1 MREKNRLRTSL
12 LAAIMGLLCLSAC
25 NVRRPEMVISN
36 NKMADVLYDYHMTK
50 AMIKNRTVPSDDE
63 KQAYMDFVFKKH
75 GITEEVFD
83 SSLSWYSHNPDQM
96 TSVYDQVFARM
107 NRESEGIK
115 QRISARDNLSVV
127 SKPGD
132 TVDVWTER
140 RMIRVSNKAFENLL
154 TFKIDADQYYEATDT
169 MRWSMNYHFMNGGPT
184 SERAPI
190 MMMQIWYDR
199 DSVISEQRIVR
210 QDGRQTITLQNDTLG
225 DLKSV
230 QGFIYYPKQEDSTKF
245 LLLDDI
251 SLMRLHSEKKR
262 TEVVDTL
269 GSEKKEA
276 PLTRPVR
283 VSTGSRSN
291 ARP

>member
-1 MREKNRLRTSL
+1 MREKNRLRKGL

-36 NKMADVLYDYHMTK
+36 SKMADVLYDYHMTK

-63 KQAYMDFVFKKH
+63 RQAYMDYVFKKH

-127 SKPGD
+127 SQPGD
-132 TVDVWTER
+132 SVDLWTER
-140 RMIRVSNKAFENLL
+140 RMMRVSNKVFENLL
-154 TFKIDADQYYEATDT
+154 TFKIDADQYYEDTDT
-169 MRWSMNYHFMNGGPT
+169 LRWSMYYHFMNGEPT
-184 SERAPI
+184 SERSPV

-199 DSVISEQRIVR
+199 DSMISEQRIVH
-210 QDGRQTITLQNDTLG
+210 QDGRQVLTLQNDTLKG
-225 DLKSV
+225 IKSV
-230 QGFIYYPKQEDSTKF
+230 QGFIYYPKQDDSTKF

-262 TEVVDTL
+262 IEAADTL

-283 VSTGSRSN
+283 VSNPRRQN
-291 ARP
+291 

>member
-1 MREKNRLRTSL
+1 MGL

-36 NKMADVLYDYHMTK
+36 SKMADVLYDYHMTK
-50 AMIKNRTVPSDDE
+50 AMIKNLTVPSDDE
-63 KQAYMDFVFKKH
+63 RQAYMDFVFKKH

-83 SSLSWYSHNPDQM
+83 SSLSWFSHNPDQM

-127 SKPGD
+127 SQPGD
-132 TVDVWTER
+132 SVDLWTER
-140 RMIRVSNKAFENLL
+140 RMMRVSNKAFENLL
-154 TFKIDADQYYEATDT
+154 TFKIDADQYYEDTDT
-169 MRWSMNYHFMNGGPT
+169 LRWSMNYHFMNGEPIA
-184 SERAPI
+184 ERAPV

-210 QDGRQTITLQNDTLG
+210 QDGKQTITLQNDTLG
-225 DLKSV
+225 GLKSV
-230 QGFIYYPKQEDSTKF
+230 QGFIYYPKQDDSTKF

-251 SLMRLHSEKKR
+251 SLIRLHSAKKR
-262 TEVVDTL
+262 TEVGDTL

-283 VSTGSRSN
+283 VSNPRRQN
-291 ARP
+291 

>member
-140 RMIRVSNKAFENLL
+140 KMIRVSNKAFENLL

-169 MRWSMNYHFMNGGPT
+169 MRWSMNYHFMNGEPT
-184 SERAPI
+184 AERAPV
-190 MMMQIWYDR
+190 MMMQIWYNR

-210 QDGRQTITLQNDTLG
+210 QDGIQTITLQNDSLG

-230 QGFIYYPKQEDSTKF
+230 QGFIYYPKQDDSTKF
-245 LLLDDI
+245 VLLDNI
-251 SLMRLHSEKKR
+251 SLIRLHSEKKR
-262 TEVVDTL
+262 TEAADTL
-269 GSEKKEA
+269 GSEKKEV
-276 PLTRPVR
+276 PLSRPVR
-283 VSTGSRSN
+283 VSTGSRSST
-291 ARP
+291 RP

>member
-169 MRWSMNYHFMNGGPT
+169 MRWSMNYHFMNGEPT

-210 QDGRQTITLQNDTLG
+210 QDGKQTITLQNDTLG

-262 TEVVDTL
+262 TEAADTL
-269 GSEKKEA
+269 GSEKKEV
-276 PLTRPVR
+276 PLSRPVR

-291 ARP
+291 TRP

>member
-1 MREKNRLRTSL
+1 MREKNRLRTGL

-36 NKMADVLYDYHMTK
+36 SKMADVLYDYHMTK

-63 KQAYMDFVFKKH
+63 RQAYMDFVFKKH

-127 SKPGD
+127 SQPGD
-132 TVDVWTER
+132 SVDLWTER
-140 RMIRVSNKAFENLL
+140 RMMRVSNKAFENLL
-154 TFKIDADQYYEATDT
+154 TFKIDADQYYEDTDT
-169 MRWSMNYHFMNGGPT
+169 LRWSMNYHFMNGEPIV
-184 SERAPI
+184 ERAPV

-225 DLKSV
+225 GLKSV
-230 QGFIYYPKQEDSTKF
+230 QGFIYYPKQDDSTKF

-251 SLMRLHSEKKR
+251 SLIRLHSEKKR
-262 TEVVDTL
+262 TEVGDTL

-283 VSTGSRSN
+283 VSNPRRQN
-291 ARP
+291 

>member
-36 NKMADVLYDYHMTK
+36 NKMAYVLYDYHMTK

-115 QRISARDNLSVV
+115 LRISARDNLSVI

-169 MRWSMNYHFMNGGPT
+169 MRWSMNYHFMNGEPT

-199 DSVISEQRIVR
+199 DSVISEQRIVS
-210 QDGRQTITLQNDTLG
+210 QDGRQIITLQNDTLG

-262 TEVVDTL
+262 TEAADTL
-269 GSEKKEA
+269 GSEKKEV
-276 PLTRPVR
+276 PLSRPVR

-291 ARP
+291 TRP

>member
-1 MREKNRLRTSL
+1 MRGKNRLRTGL

-25 NVRRPEMVISN
+25 NVRRPEVVLPN

-50 AMIKNRTVPSDDE
+50 AMIKNRTVPTDDE

-96 TSVYDQVFARM
+96 SSVYDQVFVRM
-107 NRESEGIK
+107 NRENDGIK
-115 QRISARDNLSVV
+115 QRISARDNTSTV
-127 SKPGD
+127 SQPGD
-132 TVDVWTER
+132 NVDVWTER

-154 TFKIDADQYYEATDT
+154 TFKLDADQYYEDADT
-169 MRWSMNYHFMNGGPT
+169 LRWSMNYHFMNGEPT
-184 SERAPI
+184 IERAPV

-199 DSVISEQRIVR
+199 DSVISEHRIVR
-210 QDGRQTITLQNDTLG
+210 KDGKQTITLQNDSLG
-225 DLKSV
+225 GLKSV
-230 QGFIYYPKQEDSTKF
+230 QGFIYYPKQDDSTKF
-245 LLLDDI
+245 VLLDNI
-251 SLMRLHSEKKR
+251 SLIRLHSEKKR
-262 TEVVDTL
+262 TETADTL

-276 PLTRPVR
+276 PLTQPVR
-283 VSTGSRSN
+283 VNTGSRSN

>member
-115 QRISARDNLSVV
+115 LRISARDNLSVV

-169 MRWSMNYHFMNGGPT
+169 IRWSMNYHFMNGEPT

-210 QDGRQTITLQNDTLG
+210 QDGRQIITLQNDTLG

-230 QGFIYYPKQEDSTKF
+230 QGFIYYPKQDDSTKF

-251 SLMRLHSEKKR
+251 LLMRLHSEKKR
-262 TEVVDTL
+262 TEVADTL

-276 PLTRPVR
+276 PFTRPVR

-291 ARP
+291 TRP

>member
-169 MRWSMNYHFMNGGPT
+169 MRWSMNYHFMNGEPT

-210 QDGRQTITLQNDTLG
+210 QDGRQTITLQNDSLG

-262 TEVVDTL
+262 TEVADTL

-291 ARP
+291 TRP

>member
-1 MREKNRLRTSL
+1 
-12 LAAIMGLLCLSAC
+12 
-25 NVRRPEMVISN
+25 MVISN

-140 RMIRVSNKAFENLL
+140 KMIRVSNKAFENLL

-169 MRWSMNYHFMNGGPT
+169 MRWSMNYHFMNGEPT
-184 SERAPI
+184 AERAPV
-190 MMMQIWYDR
+190 MMMQIWYNR

-210 QDGRQTITLQNDTLG
+210 QDGIQTITLQNDSLG

-230 QGFIYYPKQEDSTKF
+230 QGFIYYPKQDDSTKF
-245 LLLDDI
+245 VLLDNI
-251 SLMRLHSEKKR
+251 SLIRLHSEKKR
-262 TEVVDTL
+262 TEAADTL
-269 GSEKKEA
+269 GSEKKEV
-276 PLTRPVR
+276 PLSRPVR
-283 VSTGSRSN
+283 VSTGSRSST
-291 ARP
+291 RP

>member
-1 MREKNRLRTSL
+1 MRKKNRLRTGL

-36 NKMADVLYDYHMTK
+36 SKMADVLYDYHMTK
-50 AMIKNRTVPSDDE
+50 AMIKNRTVSGDDE
-63 KQAYMDFVFKKH
+63 RQAYMDYVFKKH

-115 QRISARDNLSVV
+115 QRISARDNLSVI
-127 SKPGD
+127 SLSGD
-132 TVDVWTER
+132 TVDVWAER

-154 TFKIDADQYYEATDT
+154 TFKIDADQYYEDTDT
-169 MRWSMNYHFMNGGPT
+169 LRWSMYYHFMNGEPT
-184 SERAPI
+184 AERAPV

-199 DSVISEQRIVR
+199 DSMISEQRIVR

-225 DLKSV
+225 GLKTV
-230 QGFIYYPKQEDSTKF
+230 QGFIYYPKQDDSTKF

-251 SLMRLHSEKKR
+251 SLIRLHSEKKR
-262 TEVVDTL
+262 IEAADTL

-276 PLTRPVR
+276 PLTKPVR
-283 VSTGSRSN
+283 VSTPRRQNSE
-291 ARP
+291 